1 MHSETLPLALSLG
14 SVGNCE
20 ERQPRLVAVEEEPA
34 HLGFLPA
41 LSGAN
46 PARCKIIIASCNT
59 LAIWAAEVKEAKLTA
74 VAALQTYSL
83 KTSSQRSN
91 QFT

>member
-34 HLGFLPA
+34 HKGFLPA

-46 PARCKIIIASCNT
+46 PARCKIMLASSNT
-59 LAIWAAEVKEAKLTA
+59 LVLRQKA
-74 VAALQTYSL
+74 
-83 KTSSQRSN
+83 R
-91 QFT
+91 